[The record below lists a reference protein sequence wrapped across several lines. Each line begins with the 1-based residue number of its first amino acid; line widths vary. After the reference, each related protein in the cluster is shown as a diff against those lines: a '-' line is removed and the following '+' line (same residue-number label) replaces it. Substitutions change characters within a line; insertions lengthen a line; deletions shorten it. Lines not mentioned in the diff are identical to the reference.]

1 MAIVT
6 FSSPA
11 MKKDVTVYAA
21 AGDRQTIL
29 GLALKNSIPVNCD
42 CQNGE
47 CGSCVVE
54 VMSLSAKP
62 PLGVHLTEKEKT
74 VLVLAGKLKKDDL
87 AQIEIT
93 DLAPQ
98 WRLAC
103 QYMLLDEDIVVK
115 F

>member
-1 MAIVT
+1 MANVT

-11 MKKDVTVYAA
+11 MKKNVTVYAV

-29 GLALKNSIPVNCD
+29 GLAQKHGIPLHHE

-54 VMSLSAKP
+54 VMHLGAKP
-62 PLGVHLTEKEKT
+62 PLATHLTEKEKT
-74 VLVLAGKLKKDDL
+74 VLVLAGKLKKQDL
-87 AQIEIT
+87 AELELK
-93 DLAPQ
+93 DLAPN

>member
-1 MAIVT
+1 MANVT

-11 MKKDVTVYAA
+11 MKKDVTVYAV

-29 GLALKNSIPVNCD
+29 GLAQSHSIPVHCE

-54 VMSLSAKP
+54 VMPLSAKP
-62 PLGVHLTEKEKT
+62 PLAVHLTEKEKT
-74 VLVLAGKLKKDDL
+74 ALVLAGKLKKAEI

-93 DLAPQ
+93 DIAPQ